1 MNTTIAPE
9 SVQQTQVES
18 VALRPASSQ
27 REEPHP
33 EFTIRDIARAFKTN
47 KMRMRRT
54 AEREAWPSRTEGNKV
69 LFTPPANIA
78 SVILATPESPKSK
91 LQIPTVKF
99 CELAHSDAAREKV
112 LLREAAV
119 KLLQN
124 NLHLGKETALQL
136 CCQRFAN
143 EHPLFPIS
151 VSSLRRWFD
160 DYTASG
166 LDGLVEQKRGRV
178 GKKAFAAD
186 LDPSLLLRAAAD
198 ATEHGIK
205 GRLNVARAFHNL
217 VANPTVEGPARAW
230 LHGDR
235 ASKSSYPPS
244 FGAAVRNAVPP
255 LAAKFIQIGPKAA
268 KLDGPFT
275 ECHYDN
281 VPAGKAWT
289 ADDMTANVY
298 VWCQWPNE
306 QGFLLIR
313 PQILAVMDIG
323 TMMWM
328 NIRAVMRP
336 KGQYNKDD
344 VWGLI
349 GDKMDKFGLHRDA
362 SGRVD
367 EIAVLEGGTWQ
378 SGVVIGTKTGLSDEE
393 RFGGLK
399 ALGVKVIHTRTPRG
413 KIIEP
418 AFNNLQH
425 AADNCKGFCGRMEMK
440 DCPEIVRAQLRAV
453 ASGKA
458 HPREF
463 FMSIFEYS
471 EHLVAVMQQIN
482 HERNDGKILKGRA
495 PVDKWAEDLNLG
507 GSARAASGDSSQREE
522 SHLPGMFPFPDE
534 SKWMYRAAY
543 RVSLVTRNGVRISV
557 GSGKYQTHYTYG
569 LPEVL
574 ETHRGRRVVVF
585 WNDNDPDTDAVIYT
599 LKNGKQDKLICVA
612 PRVQDVARFGA
623 TDDEMHREAARK
635 KVSQQ
640 ACVAVAK
647 SLAPYLQRNVAAS
660 RQSAADNNDDIGAKI
675 AEARE
680 AALAK
685 NRAKAKQERTIRA
698 VEVTAEDMSAA
709 TEVVGRDTPCA
720 PDSFNNDE
728 IADIFRTDKPVETNE
743 NIPF

>member
-1 MNTTIAPE
+1 MNTTLAPE
-9 SVQQTQVES
+9 SVQT
-18 VALRPASSQ
+18 PA
-27 REEPHP
+27 P

-47 KMRMRRT
+47 KMKIRRT
-54 AEREAWPSRTEGNKV
+54 AEREAWPYRVEGNRV
-69 LFTPPANIA
+69 LFQPPANIA
-78 SVILATPESPKSK
+78 SVIIASPHSQPSA
-91 LQIPTVKF
+91 LNPQPSVHFTD
-99 CELAHSDAAREKV
+99 LAHSDTQREKV
-112 LLREAAV
+112 LLREQAV

-136 CCQRFAN
+136 CCQSFATS
-143 EHPLFPIS
+143 HPLFSIS

-178 GKKAFAAD
+178 GKKPFAAD
-186 LDPSLLLRAAAD
+186 LDLSLLLRAAAD

-217 VANPTVEGPARAW
+217 VASPTVEGPARAW

-235 ASKSSYPPS
+235 ASKSSVPPS
-244 FGAAVRNAVPP
+244 FRDAVRKAVPP

-281 VPAGKAWT
+281 VTAGKAWT

-313 PQILAVMDIG
+313 PQILASMDIG

-328 NIRAVMRP
+328 NVRAVMRP

-344 VWGLI
+344 VWGMV
-349 GDKMDKFGLHRDA
+349 GNKFDTWGFHRDA
-362 SGRVD
+362 AGRVD
-367 EIAVLEGGTWQ
+367 ETVVFEGGTWQ

-399 ALGVKVIHTRTPRG
+399 ALGVKVIHTRSPRG
-413 KIIEP
+413 KIIET

-425 AADNCKGFCGRMEMK
+425 AADNCRGFCGRMEMK
-440 DCPEIVRAQLRAV
+440 DCPETTKQHIALVN
-453 ASGKA
+453 SGKA
-458 HPREF
+458 HPRQF

-471 EHLVAVMQQIN
+471 EHLASVMQQLN

-495 PVDKWAEDLNLG
+495 PVDKWSED
-507 GSARAASGDSSQREE
+507 APTM
-522 SHLPGMFPFPDE
+522 HPFPDE

-574 ETHRGRRVVVF
+574 EMHRGRRVVVF
-585 WNDNDPDTDAVIYT
+585 WNDQDPDTDAVIYT

-635 KVSQQ
+635 NVSQQ

-647 SLAPYLQRNVAAS
+647 SLSPYLNRNVAAA
-660 RQSAADNNDDIGAKI
+660 RQSAGSNEDIGAKI

-685 NRAKAKQERTIRA
+685 NRAKAKIQRTVRE
-698 VEVTAEDMSAA
+698 VEITPEMEAAMDQVGQAPARSGEMS
-709 TEVVGRDTPCA
+709 ESQISEILGETP
-720 PDSFNNDE
+720 F
-728 IADIFRTDKPVETNE
+728 
-743 NIPF
+743 